1 MPAASSS
8 TPPNWIHS
16 TVWLRAAGE
25 GIAATRKK
33 LEQEARAQMAQP
45 LTQCRG
51 EREIDLSGEVISGN
65 PVSSIPARADAL
77 NADLLLLGS
86 RGESFL
92 HHALLGSTASR
103 LLRRGALRQPVLVI
117 KQAPQHAYR
126 RIMIATD
133 LSPATINAI
142 QAARQL
148 APNAEIVLLH
158 LLDLPFA
165 SKLSYADVAEKDIQ
179 CYIQIEREKCQTQL
193 HTLAER
199 AGLSVAGLLHR
210 RRPWTLPGT
219 DRRTGAGTAL
229 RPDRHRQT
237 LHPVCRRTTARQHH
251 PARAGRITG
260 GCHGHPRPLS
270 GSPGRHPHPGVMNV
284 SQRLPSMGDL
294 LHSQDPS

>member
-1 MPAASSS
+1 MDAQKTYLVASDFS
-8 TPPNWIHS
+8 TPARYA
-16 TVWLRAAGE
+16 VERAIQLAEADHARCVVINATELDTLDSLAALLGE

-33 LEQEARAQMAQP
+33 LEQEARAQMAQL

-103 LLRRGALRQPVLVI
+103 LLRRALRQPVLVI

-199 AGLSVAGLLHR
+199 AGLSVADYY
-210 RRPWTLPGT
+210 T
-219 DRRTGAGTAL
+219 
-229 RPDRHRQT
+229 
-237 LHPVCRRTTARQHH
+237 VVV
-251 PARAGRITG
+251 
-260 GCHGHPRPLS
+260 HGHSPALIVAQEQEQHCDLIVIGKHCTLFAEELLL
-270 GSPGRHPHPGVMNV
+270 GSTIRHVLAESQADVMVTPGR
-284 SQRLPSMGDL
+284 
-294 LHSQDPS
+294 